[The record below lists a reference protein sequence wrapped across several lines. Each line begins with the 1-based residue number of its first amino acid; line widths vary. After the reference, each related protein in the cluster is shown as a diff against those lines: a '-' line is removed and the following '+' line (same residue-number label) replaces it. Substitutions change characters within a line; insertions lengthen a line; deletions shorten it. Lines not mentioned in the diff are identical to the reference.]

1 MIGWEKA
8 TKVGKGLELIIE
20 GKSRN
25 IIQSREVGYA
35 LRIFFKEKISFFSS
49 SGFLKDFYLK
59 EKNNDFCLP
68 KTIGHFEPEI
78 TKKGAMDY
86 LEEIY
91 ENIKK
96 EISQYKRFEIL
107 KTTLS
112 YSDFYLEIV
121 NFSGGKVSLKNYSI
135 NGGIILRR
143 DDLIWNLPFLSNLD
157 LSVSFYE
164 NFSILKPYLQF
175 PLTQVDLKPSR
186 YPLLLH
192 PLTLSFIFEGIL
204 KYFLSGEIE
213 EIPSGFKIKD
223 LPFHPKSPNYFPVD
237 GEGTL
242 KKEFLIKKGNIPL
255 DYYNALKQGKIS
267 TGNSFRNSIYL
278 PPEIGFHNIV
288 LEGPEGNIGNVDNYL
303 YLTFPKKIEENL
315 PFFIF
320 ESEAFL
326 YNEGKPVSYFPSIFI
341 KFTLKDFFSSFYF
354 IKKPLIFYS
363 FSTTFGLPFLFLK
376 GLSIYPIL

>member
-20 GKSRN
+20 GKSKN
-25 IIQSREVGYA
+25 IIQSSEVGYA
-35 LRIFFKEKISFFSS
+35 LRNFFKEKISFFSS

-59 EKNNDFCLP
+59 EKIDDFYLP

-78 TKKGAMDY
+78 IRKGTMDY

-96 EISQYKRFEIL
+96 EFSQYKKFEIL
-107 KTTLS
+107 KTVLS
-112 YSDFYLEIV
+112 YSDFYLEIL
-121 NFSGGKVSLKNYSI
+121 NFSGAKVSLKNYSI
-135 NGGIILRR
+135 NGRIILGK
-143 DDLIWNLPFLSNLD
+143 DNLIWDLPFLSNLD
-157 LSVSFYE
+157 LSISFSDY
-164 NFSILKPYLQF
+164 FSILKPYLQL
-175 PLTQVDLKPSR
+175 PLTYTDLKPFR
-186 YPLLLH
+186 YPVLLH
-192 PLTLSFIFEGIL
+192 PLALSFVFEGFL

-223 LPFHPKSPNYFPVD
+223 LPFNPKSPNYFPVD
-237 GEGTL
+237 GEGAL

-278 PPEIGFHNIV
+278 PPEIGFHNII

-303 YLTFPKKIEENL
+303 YLTFPKKIEEYP

-320 ESEAFL
+320 EAEAFL
-326 YNEGKPVSYFPSIFI
+326 YKEGKPLSYFPSIFL

-354 IKKPLIFYS
+354 VKKPLIFYC
-363 FSTTFGLPFLFLK
+363 FSTSFGLPFLFFK
-376 GLSIYPIL
+376 GLSVYPIL

>member
-1 MIGWEKA
+1 MMGWEKA
-8 TKVGKGLELIIE
+8 TKVGKGLEFIFDFK
-20 GKSRN
+20 GKN
-25 IIQSREVGYA
+25 TLQSNEAGYA
-35 LRIFFKEKISFFSS
+35 LRTFFKDRVSFFSS
-49 SGFLKDFYLK
+49 SGFLKEFSLKENINDFY
-59 EKNNDFCLP
+59 LP

-78 TKKGAMDY
+78 TRKDTSVY

-96 EISQYKRFEIL
+96 EISCYRKFEIL
-107 KTTLS
+107 KAVLS
-112 YSDFYLEIV
+112 YSEFYLEIV

-135 NGGIILRR
+135 NGTVILGR
-143 DDLIWNLPFLSNLD
+143 DNLIWNLPFLSNLD
-157 LSVSFYE
+157 LTISFSDY
-164 NFSILKPYLQF
+164 FSILKPYLQL
-175 PLTQVDLKPSR
+175 PLPQMDLKPSR

-192 PLTLSFIFEGIL
+192 PLALSLIFEGFL

-237 GEGTL
+237 GEGAL

-288 LEGPEGNIGNVDNYL
+288 LEGPEGNIENMDKYL
-303 YLTFPKKIEENL
+303 YFTFPKKMEEDL
-315 PFFIF
+315 PFFLL
-320 ESEAFL
+320 EGEAFL
-326 YNEGKPVSYFPSIFI
+326 YKGGKPLYFFPSIFL

-354 IKKPLIFYS
+354 IKKPLIFYC
-363 FSTTFGLPFLFLK
+363 FSTPFGLPFLFLK
-376 GLSIYPIL
+376 GLSVYPFL